1 MATSYSL
8 CDFELH
14 IIDGDNALGKVLV
27 KYKVL
32 GPAVLCP
39 GLKVPSVCFLSS
51 VCRSCWR

>member
-32 GPAVLCP
+32 GPVVLCP

-51 VCRSCWR
+51 ICRSY